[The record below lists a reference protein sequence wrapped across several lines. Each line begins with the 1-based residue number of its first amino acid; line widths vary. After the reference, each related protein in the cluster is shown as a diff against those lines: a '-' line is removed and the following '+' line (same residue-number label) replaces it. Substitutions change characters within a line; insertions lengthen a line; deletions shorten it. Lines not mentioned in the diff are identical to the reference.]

1 MKFNRDRMANAP
13 RQRVAA
19 AAMGTIDGVQHI
31 EKAVQPLGMA
41 AAFIILC
48 EQLGVNPQDA
58 FTMARN
64 VMIFA
69 ETGNRTPEFRAVA
82 DYIKHEVING

>member
-19 AAMGTIDGVQHI
+19 MAMTVIDGAQRF

-41 AAFIILC
+41 AAFILLC
-48 EQLGVNPQDA
+48 EQLKVNPQDA
-58 FTMARN
+58 FTMANN
-64 VMIFA
+64 VMINA
-69 ETGNRTPEFRAVA
+69 ETGNRTPEFRAVRE
-82 DYIKHEVING
+82 YIKHEVI